1 MANSILSLTV
11 PDHSFKQKKQK
22 KQKGKK
28 AKQRKADA
36 HVAEIDRLNA
46 AAEIERLSAIVF
58 ALIQNNLAMAMALN
72 QFGNARQTQEDA
84 MCVTPALVATAALEE
99 RGQNP

>member
-1 MANSILSLTV
+1 MAKGILSTTV
-11 PDHSFKQKKQK
+11 PDHSFNQKK
-22 KQKGKK
+22 KK

-36 HVAEIDRLNA
+36 HVAEI
-46 AAEIERLSAIVF
+46 ERLSAIVA

-72 QFGNARQTQEDA
+72 QFGNARSIQDDA

-99 RGQNP
+99 GRRNP

>member
-1 MANSILSLTV
+1 MANSILSTTV
-11 PDHSFKQKKQK
+11 PDHSFNQKKQK
-22 KQKGKK
+22 KKK
-28 AKQRKADA
+28 SKPRKADA
-36 HVAEIDRLNA
+36 HI
-46 AAEIERLSAIVF
+46 AEIERLRAIVF
-58 ALIQNNLAMAMALN
+58 ALIQNNLAMAMAPN

>member
-1 MANSILSLTV
+1 MANSILSTTV
-11 PDHSFKQKKQK
+11 PDHSFNQKKQK
-22 KQKGKK
+22 KKK
-28 AKQRKADA
+28 SKPRKADA
-36 HVAEIDRLNA
+36 HIAEIERLNA
-46 AAEIERLSAIVF
+46 AAEIERLRAIVF

>member
-1 MANSILSLTV
+1 MAKGILSTTV
-11 PDHSFKQKKQK
+11 PDHSFNQKK
-22 KQKGKK
+22 KK

-36 HVAEIDRLNA
+36 HVAEI
-46 AAEIERLSAIVF
+46 ERLSATVF

-72 QFGNARQTQEDA
+72 QFGNARSIQDDA

-99 RGQNP
+99 GRRNP

>member
-1 MANSILSLTV
+1 MANSILSTTV
-11 PDHSFKQKKQK
+11 PDHSFNQKKQK
-22 KQKGKK
+22 KKK
-28 AKQRKADA
+28 SKPRKADA
-36 HVAEIDRLNA
+36 HI
-46 AAEIERLSAIVF
+46 AEIERLRAIVF

>member
-1 MANSILSLTV
+1 MANSILSTTV
-11 PDHSFKQKKQK
+11 PDHSFNQKK
-22 KQKGKK
+22 KK

-36 HVAEIDRLNA
+36 HVAEI
-46 AAEIERLSAIVF
+46 ERLSAIVA

-72 QFGNARQTQEDA
+72 QFGNARSIQDDA

-99 RGQNP
+99 GRRNP

>member
-1 MANSILSLTV
+1 MAKGILSTTV
-11 PDHSFKQKKQK
+11 PDHSFNQKK
-22 KQKGKK
+22 KK

-36 HVAEIDRLNA
+36 HVAEI
-46 AAEIERLSAIVF
+46 ERLSAIVA

-72 QFGNARQTQEDA
+72 QFGNARPIQEDA

-99 RGQNP
+99 GGRNP

>member
-11 PDHSFKQKKQK
+11 PDHSFKQK

>member
-1 MANSILSLTV
+1 MAKGILSTTV
-11 PDHSFKQKKQK
+11 PDHSFNQKK
-22 KQKGKK
+22 KK

-36 HVAEIDRLNA
+36 HVAEI
-46 AAEIERLSAIVF
+46 ERLSAIVA

-72 QFGNARQTQEDA
+72 QFSNARSIQDDA

-99 RGQNP
+99 GRRNP

>member
-1 MANSILSLTV
+1 MANSILSTTV

-22 KQKGKK
+22 KKK

-36 HVAEIDRLNA
+36 HVAESERLNA
-46 AAEIERLSAIVF
+46 VAEIERLSAIVA

-72 QFGNARQTQEDA
+72 QFGNARPIQEDA

-99 RGQNP
+99 GRRNP

>member
-1 MANSILSLTV
+1 MEVNHHGKQHLILDCTRPL
-11 PDHSFKQKKQK
+11 FQAEEAKEKKSK
-22 KQKGKK
+22 P
-28 AKQRKADA
+28 RKADA
-36 HVAEIDRLNA
+36 HI
-46 AAEIERLSAIVF
+46 AEIERLRAIVF

-99 RGQNP
+99 GGRNP